1 MVRKIVGLAF
11 AASVSLLSAN
21 GVYAGDPPET
31 PVTTIE
37 ALYAAD
43 APFIKETGPGIMSD
57 KKLLARFLSKD
68 LNRKMAADVKGANK
82 KGVPPNID
90 GDPFVDSQEGGAK
103 DFKIKLLSSSADK
116 ASVEADFDKGAGDRV
131 VATFSMILEQNAWR
145 IDDVSY
151 RRSDGSKDTLR
162 NELKGR

>member
-11 AASVSLLSAN
+11 AASVSLLSTA
-21 GVYAGDPPET
+21 VAYAGEPAEA
-31 PVTTIE
+31 PVATIE

-43 APFIKETGPGIMSD
+43 APFIKETGLGIMND
-57 KKLLARFLSKD
+57 KKSLARFLSKD
-68 LNRKMAADVKGANK
+68 LNRQMAADIKRANK

-116 ASVEADFDKGAGDRV
+116 ASVEADFDRGAGDRV

-145 IDDVSY
+145 IDDISY
-151 RRSDGSKDTLR
+151 QRSDGSKNTLR

>member
-1 MVRKIVGLAF
+1 MVRKIAGFAF
-11 AASVSLLSAN
+11 IAALSLLSVSGA
-21 GVYAGDPPET
+21 YALDPAKT
-31 PVTTIE
+31 PVATVE

-57 KKLLARFLSKD
+57 KKLLARFMSKD
-68 LNRKMAADVKGANK
+68 LNRQMATDIKRAKK

-103 DFKIKLLSSSADK
+103 DFKIKLLSSAADK
-116 ASVEADFDKGAGDRV
+116 ASVEADFDKGGGDSV
-131 VATFSMILEQNAWR
+131 VATFSMILEQNTWR
-145 IDDVSY
+145 IDDIRY